1 MSILDNIRHIQKEIA
16 KIAKDCNRN
25 PSSIRLIAVSKRH
38 SIDSIKEAIEA
49 GQLQFGENY
58 IQEAAEKIHNL
69 DPTAVFHFIGHIQS
83 NKAKLAAELFPW

>member
-49 GQLQFGENY
+49 GAITVL
-58 IQEAAEKIHNL
+58 
-69 DPTAVFHFIGHIQS
+69 
-83 NKAKLAAELFPW
+83 AKTISRKPQRRSTT